1 MDTWIAFW
9 TALWVGSSQISRRI
23 IDWLFGVPRPSKPVA
38 AAAPEKAP
46 APDPGS
52 ATVGAGAEQPGKTK
66 STTATGGGTALRI
79 LVVVLAALFIN
90 GLPYTKRIAVT
101 LAIAWVLAAAALGL
115 VAARAEKPS
124 PAKDDDQEEGQEE
137 PAAPDPAETLT
148 RDDVT
153 PLLDGLLRESGGV
166 HLKTLAQALPK
177 RPRNTPWE
185 TRDVRA
191 LLTRLEVRVRAG
203 VRVDGGGGLEG
214 VHRDDIPPLTP
225 PTYEGNPVA
234 VVAPGQSNNNNESN
248 DESGRPFQIEDDPEN
263 PVRHR
268 VRHAIK

>member
-38 AAAPEKAP
+38 AAAREKAP
-46 APDPGS
+46 ALDPGS
-52 ATVGAGAEQPGKTK
+52 PADGAEAEQPDKTK
-66 STTATGGGTALRI
+66 STAAAGGGTALRI

-90 GLPYTKRIAVT
+90 GLPYTKRIAVA
-101 LAIAWVLAAAALGL
+101 LVIAWVLAAAVLGL

-148 RDDVT
+148 RDDVA
-153 PLLDGLLRESGGV
+153 PLLHSLLRESGGV

-177 RPRNTPWE
+177 RPRNSPWE

-191 LLTRLEVRVRAG
+191 LLARLEVRVRPG
-203 VRVDGGGGLEG
+203 VRVDRGGGLEG
-214 VHRDDIPPLTP
+214 VHRDDIPPLP
-225 PTYEGNPVA
+225 SPAHEGTPVA
-234 VVAPGQSNNNNESN
+234 VVVPGQSNNNNAGN
-248 DESGRPFQIEDDPEN
+248 TPAYVIADDPSN
-263 PVRHR
+263 PYRATVHHTERT
-268 VRHAIK
+268 